1 MHRTERS
8 GKTFLLYFTF
18 TALCALF
25 FFLGNNYEPFA
36 LALLFAALSAHAS
49 PTGCCAC
56 FAATSAVALSG
67 NVFLV
72 CAGEALILFIGFT
85 VYGKLCKES
94 RESARKAAPVPFFA
108 LFAALALFAVFAPFS
123 AYSFPPVFSFLNDAL
138 VQKIA
143 AAALIYLLSAV
154 FSVAVKAILFR
165 LLKCRL
171 RADEIIFSL
180 LLFVLSGIGMCRA
193 FTPDVYLG
201 AAFFILLFYSA
212 AVKDAS

>member
-72 CAGEALILFIGFT
+72 CAGEAVILFIGFT
-85 VYGKLCKES
+85 VYGKLGKES
-94 RESARKAAPVPFFA
+94 RESARKAAPIPFFA

-123 AYSFPPVFSFLNDAL
+123 AYSLPPVFSFLNDAL

-154 FSVAVKAILFR
+154 FSVAVKAI
-165 LLKCRL
+165 
-171 RADEIIFSL
+171 
-180 LLFVLSGIGMCRA
+180 
-193 FTPDVYLG
+193 
-201 AAFFILLFYSA
+201 
-212 AVKDAS
+212 